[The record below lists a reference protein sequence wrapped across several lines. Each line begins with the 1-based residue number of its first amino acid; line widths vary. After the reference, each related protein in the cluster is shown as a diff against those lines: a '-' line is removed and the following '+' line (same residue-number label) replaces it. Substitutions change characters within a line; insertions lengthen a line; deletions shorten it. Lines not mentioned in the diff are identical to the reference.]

1 MPTKIKLSTFLLGG
15 AAFAVIGAGFALAQ
29 AVDPR
34 IAQYDKGPATI
45 NVSGYPAAAQQD
57 YALFSQKCTQ
67 CHKLSRPINSD
78 FALPDEWSRYVHRM
92 MSKPGSGIDS
102 GSGLK
107 IYNFLVYDSS
117 VRKKALL
124 DAKLAKAS
132 PAEKAAA
139 EAKIKEVH
147 DKYGH

>member
-1 MPTKIKLSTFLLGG
+1 MPMKIKLSTFPLGG

-34 IAQYDKGPATI
+34 IEQFDKGPATI
-45 NVSGYPAAAQQD
+45 NVSGYPAGIQQD
-57 YALFSQKCTQ
+57 YAVFTQKCSQ

-78 FALPDEWSRYVHRM
+78 FVLPDEWSRYIHRM

-102 GSGLK
+102 GSGAK
-107 IYNFLVYDSS
+107 IYDFLVYDSS
-117 VRKKALL
+117 VRKKAMLN
-124 DAKLAKAS
+124 ARLAKAS

-139 EAKIKEVH
+139 EAKITEVVG
-147 DKYGH
+147 KYK